1 MRGGFIMEYEEVLEN
16 LYQNRKLNEKGLEE
30 YCGMLKRQLIDL
42 RLKIQDLEFNQRYN
56 KPLKKPKTINI

>member
-1 MRGGFIMEYEEVLEN
+1 MEYEEVLEN